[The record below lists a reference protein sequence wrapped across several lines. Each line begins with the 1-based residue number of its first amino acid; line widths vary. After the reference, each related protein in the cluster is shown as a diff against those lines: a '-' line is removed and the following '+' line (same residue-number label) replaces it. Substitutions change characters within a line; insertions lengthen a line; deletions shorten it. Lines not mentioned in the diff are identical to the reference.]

1 MKDRQYINGQKKK
14 RQTGINKNLQKKNSR
29 SSNTAPFKTL
39 GWIQVLQRNGGS
51 NILGMKVK
59 TDIRSWLLKFL
70 VMGRWVMGSNTSHF
84 LCKLCVILSQD
95 LQFLVVSDSHYKKT
109 VLDTLIQIY
118 VIKFVSYYLRQVNV
132 FSGYL
137 TSSTVLNWSPQQ
149 NRNIFRI
156 GVKLPK
162 SVIL

>member
-1 MKDRQYINGQKKK
+1 MKDRQYINGEKKK

-109 VLDTLIQIY
+109 VLDTNLCDKVCQLLLASSQCFLRVFNFINRTQLITTTKQKY
-118 VIKFVSYYLRQVNV
+118 F
-132 FSGYL
+132 
-137 TSSTVLNWSPQQ
+137 
-149 NRNIFRI
+149 
-156 GVKLPK
+156 
-162 SVIL
+162 